1 MVQERAHIQLG
12 YAEFSECEIAADLA
26 LVSGVLEKFRLYCA
40 GHGLGAELWRDVEL
54 AAAEGLNNAIEH
66 GSTGTAEDRVRMR
79 WSWVDDVLEI
89 RIFDSGDF
97 APSNFELPSLP
108 DDPCSESGRGGFLI
122 AAMMDEVEHLN
133 SEGLHCLVMC
143 KRVGAQTAPRREDEG
158 TAALIEAMTEDL
170 SNSYENL
177 ATFYRFSEELATAPS
192 FDQFMRSALQRLIK
206 SAQADEAQ
214 VSLEANGSLTVSY
227 YHGPDERLVSRA
239 DEHVS
244 LTALAPL
251 APLAD
256 TVEMRIF
263 RGGARAVVEDCS
275 QLARTDS
282 LWRETGIT
290 CACPVLFQG
299 TPIGVVSIIR
309 HAPEPHFSAAQ
320 IHLVR
325 AVADFLGIART
336 TAHLQ
341 EQRQAQQRALRELE
355 IAAEIQQ
362 LLLPRFFPN
371 SARSRIFG
379 VSQAATEV
387 GGDYFDVLP
396 IGERGVLLA
405 IADVMGKG
413 LPAALFA
420 TVLRTTIRAR
430 LDLADDPGR
439 LLSEI
444 NNQLSADL
452 AKLDMFITA
461 QLAFFCHETNE
472 LIYAS
477 AGHCPILMFRR
488 GGAVAEFKAVGG
500 IPLGVLTNVEYES
513 VRQGAEA
520 GDRFV
525 FLTDGLYE
533 VHSPS
538 GEILGMERV
547 AAEIPVLWKGA
558 SSAFCRNLLDYVRA
572 FSGDAPA
579 ADDRTLLTLE
589 CL

>member
-1 MVQERAHIQLG
+1 MVQEREHIQLD
-12 YAEFSECEIAADLA
+12 YAEFAECEIAADVA
-26 LVSGVLEKFRLYCA
+26 LVVGVLEKLRLY
-40 GHGLGAELWRDVEL
+40 GLRHGLTEEVWRDVEL
-54 AAAEGLNNAIEH
+54 AAAEGLNNAVEH
-66 GSTGTAEDRVRMR
+66 GSTGTAEDRVRVR
-79 WSWVDDVLEI
+79 WSWTEDILET

-108 DDPCSESGRGGFLI
+108 DDPFSESGRGGFLI
-122 AAMMDEVEHLN
+122 AALMDEVEHVLA
-133 SEGLHCLVMC
+133 EGQHCLVMR
-143 KRVGAQTAPRREDEG
+143 KRVGAKAAPRRDDEG

-177 ATFYRFSEELATAPS
+177 ATFYRFSEDLATASS
-192 FDQFMRSALQRLIK
+192 FDQFMRGALQRLIK

-214 VSLEANGSLTVSY
+214 VSLEANGSLAVSY

-244 LTALAPL
+244 LTMLA
-251 APLAD
+251 APVD
-256 TVEMRIF
+256 TVEMRVF
-263 RGGARAVVEDCS
+263 RGEARAAVEDCS
-275 QLARTDS
+275 RLARTDP

-290 CACPVLFQG
+290 CACPILFQG
-299 TPIGVVSIIR
+299 KPIGVVTIIR
-309 HAPEPHFSAAQ
+309 RAPLPHFSAAQ

-341 EQRQAQQRALRELE
+341 EQRQSQQRALRELE

-362 LLLPRFFPN
+362 LLLPRFFPT
-371 SARSRIFG
+371 SARSKIFG

-461 QLAFFCHETNE
+461 QLAYFCHETGE

-488 GGAVAEFKAVGG
+488 GGFVAESKGAGG

-513 VRQGAEA
+513 VRQHVEG

-525 FLTDGLYE
+525 FMTDGLYE
-533 VHSPS
+533 VHSPG

-547 AAEIPVLWKGA
+547 AAEIPLLWKGA
-558 SSAFCRNLLDYVRA
+558 APAFCRNLLDYVRA
-572 FSGDAPA
+572 FSGDVPA

>member
-1 MVQERAHIQLG
+1 MVQDREHSQLN
-12 YAEFSECEIAADLA
+12 YAEFAECELAADLA

-40 GHGLGAELWRDVEL
+40 QHGLPPEAWRDVEL
-54 AAAEGLNNAIEH
+54 ATAEGLNNAIEH
-66 GSTGTAEDRVRMR
+66 GSTGTAEDRVTLR

-89 RIFDSGDF
+89 RICDSGDF

-108 DDPCSESGRGGFLI
+108 DDPFSESGRGGFLI
-122 AAMMDEVEHLN
+122 AAMMDEVEHRIAD
-133 SEGLHCLVMC
+133 GLHCLIMA
-143 KRVGAQTAPRREDEG
+143 KRVGPKTAPRHGDEG

-177 ATFYRFSEELATAPS
+177 ATFYRFSEELATATS
-192 FDQFMRSALQRLIK
+192 FDHFMRQALQQLIK

-214 VSLEANGSLTVSY
+214 VSLEANGSLAVSY
-227 YHGPDERLVSRA
+227 YHGPDERVVSHA
-239 DEHVS
+239 DERVS
-244 LTALAPL
+244 LTALAPC
-251 APLAD
+251 AD

-275 QLARTDS
+275 KLARNDP

-299 TPIGVVSIIR
+299 KPVGVVSIIR
-309 HAPEPHFSAAQ
+309 RAPVPHFSAAQ

-413 LPAALFA
+413 MPAALLA

-488 GGAVAEFKAVGG
+488 GSFIAEHKAAGG
-500 IPLGVLTNVEYES
+500 IPLGVLTNVDYES
-513 VRQGAEA
+513 TREPVEA
-520 GDRFV
+520 GDRCV

-533 VHSPS
+533 VHAPG
-538 GEILGMERV
+538 GEILGLERV
-547 AAEIPVLWKGA
+547 AAEIPLLWKGA
-558 SSAFCRNLLDYVRA
+558 PSAFCRGLLDFVRA
-572 FSGDAPA
+572 YSGDAPA